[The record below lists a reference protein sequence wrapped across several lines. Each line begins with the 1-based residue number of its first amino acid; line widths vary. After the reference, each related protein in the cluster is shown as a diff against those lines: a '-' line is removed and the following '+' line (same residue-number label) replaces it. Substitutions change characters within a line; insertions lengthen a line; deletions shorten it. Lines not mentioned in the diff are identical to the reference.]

1 MSWSAPVAGVAA
13 TSPGLNTSTINSQS
27 THRIYLSMQ
36 VVRLQIPLIKSIF
49 ALMLVLK
56 HHWIYTLFY
65 SLYLIS
71 KGVELIFD
79 GQPNCLNLVSYNF
92 CDTWWNWAQIGSIG
106 WGVMGTQSY
115 FFQVCVR
122 YVGWLLN
129 IHLCK
134 IDNWGVQS
142 ITGFVTQ
149 WYFISNMAGYLITS
163 LKYS

>member
-1 MSWSAPVAGVAA
+1 MSWSAPVAAVAA

-27 THRIYLSMQ
+27 THRIYLLMQ
-36 VVRLQIPLIKSIF
+36 VVRLQIPLIRSIF

-65 SLYLIS
+65 SLYLIY
-71 KGVELIFD
+71 KGVELILD
-79 GQPNCLNLVSYNF
+79 GQPNCLNLCVRQLLWYWMKLSP
-92 CDTWWNWAQIGSIG
+92 DR
-106 WGVMGTQSY
+106 VDRMGTQSY